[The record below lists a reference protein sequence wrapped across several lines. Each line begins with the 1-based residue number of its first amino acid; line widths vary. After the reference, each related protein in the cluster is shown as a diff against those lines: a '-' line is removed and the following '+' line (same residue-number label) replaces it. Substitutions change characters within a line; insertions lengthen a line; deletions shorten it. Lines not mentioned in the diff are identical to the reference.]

1 MESQIVQGKSLCIRY
16 CIVWILKVC
25 TPNSTFTS
33 KKMPFYWSA
42 LFRRV
47 SLDLNRF
54 HRSKKY
60 VGALDQVLPLH
71 HRSVAP
77 GGPSGGAR
85 ARQGGWPLAC
95 RMPTPASW
103 ASQNIENH
111 DFLVENFDFFDF
123 SKFIPTSIP
132 RIARLSGHLEMMFS
146 DSLAP
151 RQVHLCPLKA

>member
-1 MESQIVQGKSLCIRY
+1 MMSPSKLLKLIVFTQ
-16 CIVWILKVC
+16 VWILKVR
-25 TPNSTFTS
+25 TPNGTFTS
-33 KKMPFYWSA
+33 KKTHFFWSA

-60 VGALDQVLPLH
+60 VGGLDQVLPLH

-95 RMPTPASW
+95 RMPSSGPAGRAKISKIMIFESKILIFLYFQNSFLHRSPAS
-103 ASQNIENH
+103 
-111 DFLVENFDFFDF
+111 
-123 SKFIPTSIP
+123 P
-132 RIARLSGHLEMMFS
+132 G
-146 DSLAP
+146 SLGIW
-151 RQVHLCPLKA
+151 K